1 LIELQSFSIG
11 FSKISPAVSDAV
23 IVYPSFEWTLEAL
36 HPSIEDINFI
46 WATQDFI
53 NFERLDMTFLDPG
66 VICARFIESTATYNR
81 FISSEEISQVNI
93 ITDSTLGV
101 MEKVNIVFECMDD
114 FAESLTIFVDGTNE
128 YTVQTSKTPATHLCQ
143 LNLTDGYHV
152 ISFSGGMI
160 GNFTIYTK

>member
-1 LIELQSFSIG
+1 MIELQSFSIE
-11 FSKISPAVSDAV
+11 FCQTSPAVSEAS
-23 IVYPSFEWTLEAL
+23 IVYPSAEWALEAI
-36 HPSIEDINFI
+36 HPSIEDAIFI
-46 WATQDFI
+46 WATHDFI
-53 NFERLDMTFLDPG
+53 NFQRLDMTFLDPG

-81 FISSEEISQVNI
+81 FIPSEEISQVNI

-114 FAESLTIFVDGTNE
+114 FAESLTIFVDGINE

-143 LNLTDGYHV
+143 LNLNDGYHV
-152 ISFSGGMI
+152 ISFSGGMM